1 MLFSRLATLSS
12 IFSKQNYIY
21 VFPLTELC
29 SRKYG
34 VILILQ
40 FLQFTIQHNS
50 DDQIDTILKQ
60 CLQGV
65 RWENDYWPSFNL

>member
-40 FLQFTIQHNS
+40 FIIQHNS
-50 DDQIDTILKQ
+50 DDQNIDTILIQ
-60 CLQGV
+60 CLKGV
-65 RWENDYWPSFNL
+65 RC